1 MKTEIIYGSHP
12 VLEALRA
19 GRRQIFELYLAQDHP
34 TRVQA
39 DILRL
44 AQKHRIPVKRIT
56 RTQLASYT
64 GTDDHQKIGA
74 KVTTIEVENVTG
86 LLSEPGGTGK
96 DPFHLLLDGVV
107 DPRNLGA
114 LLRTAVCAG
123 VTAVVIPK
131 DRSAPFNAT
140 ASKAS
145 AGAMEHA
152 RLCRVTNVA
161 ATLVTLK
168 KHGIWVAGLDPSGT
182 ASIYQTDFRIPI
194 ALVVGGEQKGLRP
207 LVKKHCDFL
216 AHIPQLGP
224 VNSLNAAV
232 AGAVAMYE
240 VFRQKT
246 LPA

>member
-1 MKTEIIYGSHP
+1 MKTEIIYGFHP

-19 GRRQIFELYLAQDHP
+19 RRRQIFELYLAQDRP
-34 TRVQA
+34 SRLQA
-39 DILRL
+39 EIVRL
-44 AQKHRIPVKRIT
+44 AQKRHVPVKRVT
-56 RTQLASYT
+56 RDQLSSYA

-74 KVTTIEVENVTG
+74 KVTAIRLENVNT
-86 LLSEPGGTGK
+86 LLDKANDAGK
-96 DPFHLLLDGVV
+96 DPFYLILDGVV

-123 VTAVVIPK
+123 VTAVFAPK
-131 DRSAPFNAT
+131 DRSAPFNA
-140 ASKAS
+140 AAAKAS

-161 ATLVTLK
+161 ATLAALK
-168 KHGIWVAGLDPSGT
+168 KHGIWVTGLDPDGA
-182 ASIYQTDFRIPI
+182 ASIYQTDFTAPT

-207 LVKKHCDFL
+207 LVQKQCDFV
-216 AHIPQLGP
+216 AHIPQRGP

-240 VFRQKT
+240 VLRQRMLT
-246 LPA
+246 P